1 MEMQYLHVSNLP
13 VGTHMSGYEP
23 QSQKCIVQ
31 QPSTPTPATSVAS
44 PQQGSTSAPSMALP
58 GPLSIPHLSPSTPS
72 GDSPF
77 NPYHATLETPTL
89 MFDHLNCKLK
99 PNLAAGHGRAILRK
113 DLKKDHQI
121 NMIYEDIC
129 SEFYLFA
136 LTEHIFTEHGDYKK
150 LSELAHNGF
159 QQLNTPPFEITDKF
173 AVTVSMAHFMPHALL
188 TPLSVFL

>member
-31 QPSTPTPATSVAS
+31 QTSTPTPATSVAS

-58 GPLSIPHLSPSTPS
+58 GPSSVPHLSPSTPS

-77 NPYHATLETPTL
+77 NPYCAALETPTP
-89 MFDHLNCKLK
+89 MFNHLNCELK
-99 PNLAAGHGRAILRK
+99 PNLAAGCGRAILRK

-136 LTEHIFTEHGDYKK
+136 VTEQIFAEHGDYKK
-150 LSELAHNGF
+150 KVSELVHNAF
-159 QQLNTPPFEITDKF
+159 QQMKSTPFKITDKF
-173 AVTVSMAHFMPHALL
+173 AVTVSMAHFMLHALL
-188 TPLSVFL
+188 M

>member
-1 MEMQYLHVSNLP
+1 MEMQYLHVSDLP

-31 QPSTPTPATSVAS
+31 QTSTSTPAMSVVS
-44 PQQGSTSAPSMALP
+44 LQQGSTSTPSTVLL

-77 NPYHATLETPTL
+77 NPYCATLKTPTL
-89 MFDHLNCKLK
+89 MFNHLNCESK

-121 NMIYEDIC
+121 NMIYEDIH

-136 LTEHIFTEHGDYKK
+136 VTEQIFTEHGEYKK
-150 LSELAHNGF
+150 VSELAHNAF
-159 QQLNTPPFEITDKF
+159 Q
-173 AVTVSMAHFMPHALL
+173 
-188 TPLSVFL
+188 

>member
-13 VGTHMSGYEP
+13 VGMHMSGYEP
-23 QSQKCIVQ
+23 QSQKRIVQ
-31 QPSTPTPATSVAS
+31 QTLTSTPAMSVVS
-44 PQQGSTSAPSMALP
+44 LQQGSTSTPSTVLL

-77 NPYHATLETPTL
+77 NPYCATLKTPTL
-89 MFDHLNCKLK
+89 MFDHLNCELK
-99 PNLAAGHGRAILRK
+99 PNLAAGYGRAILRK

-136 LTEHIFTEHGDYKK
+136 VTEQIFAEHGDYKK
-150 LSELAHNGF
+150 KVLELAHNAF
-159 QQLNTPPFEITDKF
+159 Q
-173 AVTVSMAHFMPHALL
+173 
-188 TPLSVFL
+188 